1 MSITPTV
8 APSPDYE
15 ERRQFCESIKRMSR
29 FEHIE
34 IARIL
39 RRAEVAMSE
48 NRSGIFFDMAKLD
61 RVVFDELVHFCEF
74 VTRNTNEL
82 SKRDG
87 ILNSLKNPG
96 HDE

>member
-1 MSITPTV
+1 MSTEIDATE
-8 APSPDYE
+8 YE
-15 ERRQFCESIKRMSR
+15 ERRQFCDSIKKMTRS
-29 FEHIE
+29 EHIE

-39 RRAEVAMSE
+39 RRAGVTISE

-61 RVVFDELVHFCEF
+61 RAVFDELVRFCDF
-74 VTRNTNEL
+74 VSKNANEL

-87 ILNSLKNPG
+87 ILDSLKHPG

>member
-1 MSITPTV
+1 
-8 APSPDYE
+8 
-15 ERRQFCESIKRMSR
+15 MSR